1 MIMKTFSQRLREL
14 RLEKGLR
21 QIDIANGICVTI
33 NAICNYEAGIR
44 EPSLDMLI
52 KICRFLETDPNYI
65 LGFSDY

>member
-1 MIMKTFSQRLREL
+1 MLIMLKDKLREL

-21 QIDIANGICVTI
+21 QIDVANAMGLTLR
-33 NAICNYEAGIR
+33 AICNYEAGTR

-52 KICRFLETDPNYI
+52 KLCKFFDTTPNYL

>member
-1 MIMKTFSQRLREL
+1 MNIFRQRLREL

-21 QIDIANGICVTI
+21 QIDVANAIGVTLR
-33 NAICNYEAGIR
+33 AICNYEAGTR

-52 KICRFLETDPNYI
+52 MICRFLETDPNYI

>member
-1 MIMKTFSQRLREL
+1 MFKERLREL

-21 QIDIANGICVTI
+21 QLDVANAVGVTLR
-33 NAICNYEAGIR
+33 AICNYEAGTR

-52 KICRFLETDPNYI
+52 SLCKVLETTPNYL

>member
-1 MIMKTFSQRLREL
+1 MNIFRQRLREL

-21 QIDIANGICVTI
+21 QIDVANGIGVTLR
-33 NAICNYEAGIR
+33 AICNYEAGTR